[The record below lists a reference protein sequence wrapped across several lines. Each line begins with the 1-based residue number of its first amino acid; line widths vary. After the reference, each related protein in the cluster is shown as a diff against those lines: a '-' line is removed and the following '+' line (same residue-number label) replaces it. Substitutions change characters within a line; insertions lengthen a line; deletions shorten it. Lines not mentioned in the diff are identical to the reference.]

1 MTQEQEAV
9 AAYTGILRIRRVEER
24 IAAVY
29 AEQDMRCPV
38 HLSIGQE
45 AVAVGTCRA
54 LREGD
59 YAVSAHRSH
68 AHYLAKGGDLDA
80 MIAELYG
87 KEAGCCHGKGG
98 SMHLIDVKAGF
109 MGAVPIV
116 GSTIPIGVGLGFASA
131 MKKEPRVTAVFFGE
145 GSTEEGVF
153 SEAVNFAVLK
163 KLPVVFVCENN
174 LFSVYSPLSVRQPPG
189 RQVFEH
195 AASYGLPSF
204 QADGNDVQGV
214 EKLVAQAAARA
225 RAGEG
230 PTFLEFMTYRWREHC
245 GPNYDDHLGYRDEAE
260 FAHWKARDPL
270 ATLQAR
276 LLAEGALT
284 PAAVEQLTAG
294 IEAEIDGAFARA
306 KAGPFPAP
314 DMLYRHMFAAAEG
327 AGYLKS

>member
-1 MTQEQEAV
+1 
-9 AAYTGILRIRRVEER
+9 EER

-29 AEQDMRCPV
+29 AEQEMRCPV
-38 HLSIGQE
+38 HLYIGQE
-45 AVAVGTCRA
+45 AVAIGAGRA
-54 LREGD
+54 LRPGD

-68 AHYLAKGGDLDA
+68 AHYLAKGGNLDA

-116 GSTIPIGVGLGFASA
+116 GSTIPIGVGLGFASS
-131 MKKEPRVTAVFFGE
+131 MKKDSRVTAVFFGE

-195 AASYGLPSF
+195 ARSYGLPSH
-204 QADGNDVQGV
+204 QADGNDVEGV
-214 EKLVAQAAARA
+214 EKLVREAADRA

-260 FAHWKARDPL
+260 FASWKARCPL
-270 ATLQAR
+270 TTLETR
-276 LLAEGALT
+276 LLKEGVLTDAQVTQKRADIDAELD
-284 PAAVEQLTAG
+284 Q
-294 IEAEIDGAFARA
+294 AFKLA
-306 KAGPFPAP
+306 KEGPFPAP

-327 AGYLKS
+327 AGYLK

>member
-1 MTQEQEAV
+1 M
-9 AAYTGILRIRRVEER
+9 AAHPLILDAYAAILRIRMVEER

-29 AEQDMRCPV
+29 GEQEMRCPV

-45 AVAVGTCRA
+45 AVAVGTCLA
-54 LREGD
+54 LRPDD

-87 KEAGCCHGKGG
+87 KDAGCCHGKGG

-131 MKKEPRVTAVFFGE
+131 LKKESRVTAVFFGE

-163 KLPVVFVCENN
+163 NLPVVFVCENN

-189 RQVFEH
+189 RRVFEH

-214 EKLVAQAAARA
+214 QALVFQAAARA

-260 FAHWKARDPL
+260 FASWKARDPV
-270 ATLQAR
+270 AVLQAR
-276 LLAEGALT
+276 LQHDGALT
-284 PAAVEQLTAG
+284 ADDDAVLRSR
-294 IEAEIDGAFARA
+294 IDAEIDAAFKRA
-306 KAGPFPAP
+306 KSSPFPAP
-314 DMLYRHMFAAAEG
+314 DMLYRHMFAQAEG
-327 AGYLKS
+327 AGYLTS

>member
-1 MTQEQEAV
+1 MSSLSIIQ
-9 AAYTGILRIRRVEER
+9 AYQGILRIRMVEER

-29 AEQDMRCPV
+29 GEQEMRCPV

-54 LREGD
+54 LAVDD

-68 AHYLAKGGDLDA
+68 AHYLAKGGNLDA

-87 KEAGCCHGKGG
+87 KDAGCCHGKGG

-116 GSTIPIGVGLGFASA
+116 GSTIPIGVGLSFASA
-131 MKKEPRVTAVFFGE
+131 MKKDKRVTAVFFGE

-163 KLPVVFVCENN
+163 QLPVVFICENN

-204 QADGNDVQGV
+204 QADGNDVERV
-214 EKLVAQAAARA
+214 EALVTQAVERA
-225 RAGEG
+225 RRGDG
-230 PTFLEFMTYRWREHC
+230 PTFIEFMTYRWREHC

-260 FAHWKARDPL
+260 FESWKQRCPL
-270 ATLQAR
+270 TTLESRLVSQG
-276 LLAEGALT
+276 LLAAGDIAAFRAAIETELDQAFALAREGA
-284 PAAVEQLTAG
+284 
-294 IEAEIDGAFARA
+294 
-306 KAGPFPAP
+306 FPAP
-314 DMLYRHMFAAAEG
+314 DMLYRHLFASAEG
-327 AGYLKS
+327 QEYLQS

>member
-1 MTQEQEAV
+1 M
-9 AAYTGILRIRRVEER
+9 AANALIDAWAGILRIRMIEER
-24 IAAVY
+24 IATVY
-29 AEQDMRCPV
+29 SEQEMRCPV

-45 AVAVGTCRA
+45 AVAVGTGRA
-54 LREGD
+54 LRPDD

-68 AHYLAKGGDLDA
+68 AHYLAKGGNLDA
-80 MIAELYG
+80 MVAELYG

-116 GSTIPIGVGLGFASA
+116 GSTIPIGVGLGFASS
-131 MKKEPRVTAVFFGE
+131 MKKESRVTAVFFGE

-204 QADGNDVQGV
+204 QADGNDAEKV
-214 EKLVAQAAARA
+214 ELLVSQAAARA

-245 GPNYDDHLGYRDEAE
+245 GPNYDDQLGYRDDGEVE
-260 FAHWKARDPL
+260 YWKARDPL
-270 ATLQAR
+270 TTLEAR
-276 LLAEGALT
+276 LLKQGALT
-284 PAAVEQLTAG
+284 AVQAAEKRAA
-294 IEAEIDGAFARA
+294 IDAEIDGAFQRA
-306 KAGPFPAP
+306 KDGPFPAP
-314 DMLYRHMFAAAEG
+314 DMLYRHMFAQAEG
-327 AGYLKS
+327 PGYLKP

>member
-1 MTQEQEAV
+1 MSAN
-9 AAYTGILRIRRVEER
+9 ALIDAYTGILRIRMVEER

-29 AEQDMRCPV
+29 GEQEMRCPV

-54 LREGD
+54 LKAND

-68 AHYLAKGGDLDA
+68 AHYLAKGGKLDA

-98 SMHLIDVKAGF
+98 SMHLIDVDAGF

-116 GSTIPIGVGLGFASA
+116 GSTIPIGVGLGYSSA
-131 MKKEPRVTAVFFGE
+131 LKKEPRVTAVFFGE

-153 SEAVNFAVLK
+153 QESVNFAVLK

-189 RQVFEH
+189 RQVFEL
-195 AASYGLPSF
+195 AAAYGLPSF
-204 QADGNDVQGV
+204 QADGNDVETV
-214 EKLVAQAAARA
+214 EALVSEAAERA
-225 RAGEG
+225 RNGEG
-230 PTFLEFMTYRWREHC
+230 PTFLEFMTYRWLEHC
-245 GPNYDDHLGYRDEAE
+245 GPNDDDHLGYRTEGELAE
-260 FAHWKARDPL
+260 WKKSDPL
-270 ATLQAR
+270 ATLEAR
-276 LLAEGALT
+276 LVERGSLSSVDIEGLR
-284 PAAVEQLTAG
+284 G
-294 IEAEIDGAFARA
+294 RIGAEIDSAFKQA
-306 KAGPFPAP
+306 KEGPFPAP
-314 DMLYRHMFAAAEG
+314 DMLYRHLFAQAEG